1 MSDKTFEIISIL
13 FWTVFIMSVV
23 FTMLRMRMYK
33 ILEKEHLKKYEEMG
47 KPTVFLRSSISTIF
61 LLIKFLWKREYIE
74 LNDKDLTS
82 LGNLML
88 VLFVIQSIGLFIIFI
103 IMFNHMP

>member
-33 ILEKEHLKKYEEMG
+33 ILEKEHLKK
-47 KPTVFLRSSISTIF
+47 
-61 LLIKFLWKREYIE
+61 
-74 LNDKDLTS
+74 
-82 LGNLML
+82 
-88 VLFVIQSIGLFIIFI
+88 
-103 IMFNHMP
+103 